1 MSGKAVITTWTA
13 LLFLSAGCARVHETN
28 TPREPALSVPE
39 KSVVP
44 AKPHPPRQASHHA
57 VHRPRPLP
65 ATPSPRPA
73 GASPSKAA
81 RPPGWRYSDLPS
93 LINADSM
100 WTTYGRSL
108 IVTRGADEPV
118 PLFRQAI
125 VLAAVRDALADSP
138 AAPKAEFLKG
148 MLTLTF
154 GKGTS
159 AEIARDINRA
169 IAVPEVAKLAVWVG
183 G

>member
-1 MSGKAVITTWTA
+1 MGTSPGKAV
-13 LLFLSAGCARVHETN
+13 
-28 TPREPALSVPE
+28 
-39 KSVVP
+39 
-44 AKPHPPRQASHHA
+44 
-57 VHRPRPLP
+57 
-65 ATPSPRPA
+65 RPA
-73 GASPSKAA
+73 G
-81 RPPGWRYSDLPS
+81 WRHSDLPS
-93 LINADSM
+93 LINADST

-108 IVTRGADEPV
+108 IVTRGADIAV
-118 PLFRQAI
+118 PIFRQAI

-138 AAPKAEFLKG
+138 VAPKAEFLKG

-154 GKGTS
+154 NKGTS

>member
-28 TPREPALSVPE
+28 APREPALSAPA

-44 AKPHPPRQASHHA
+44 AKPRPARQPPHHA
-57 VHRPRPLP
+57 VQRPRPLP
-65 ATPSPRPA
+65 ATSSPRPTGISLNRTTRA
-73 GASPSKAA
+73 
-81 RPPGWRYSDLPS
+81 PGSRYSDLPS

-138 AAPKAEFLKG
+138 ALPKAEFLKG